1 MSSVESVREMTKV
14 LGLTG
19 GIASGKSTV
28 SNVFK
33 EQNIPVIDAD
43 IVAREVTQAGE
54 PAVEEIRQAFGEE
67 VIQENGEID
76 RNKLGA
82 LVFESDEKRDILN
95 EIVHGDIGQRIRK
108 QRQQL
113 IDEGHEL
120 IVLDIPL
127 LFEAGYEEVVD
138 EVMVV
143 YVDKETQKE
152 RLLNRDPHL
161 SEEDAVNRMQSQM
174 PLEEKAARAD
184 ILIQNNGTIEET
196 VQQVENWLEL
206 TE

>member
-1 MSSVESVREMTKV
+1 MTKV